1 MTAGMT
7 RLPLVITLTYL
18 LLASLWIWAT
28 QWLLG
33 RLGGAHWEI
42 STAGLVF
49 GEIFVL
55 VTGAILYALVD
66 RLMGSR
72 RQAAIDF
79 DQGPPLAG
87 RFWLTAMLLAVVV
100 IAVMQILIVA
110 FAARQYAPLLL
121 DKAQRE
127 VSNLASIR
135 AIEISN
141 WVEERDQQ
149 VEAMAQRDGWLAE
162 WIAEIDAGEESGFP
176 DALRR
181 GGVATQFQTITLLD
195 PDRGPRLQ
203 AGSAAVVPPDMDH
216 FDQAAVTTEVTTV
229 TRFTRGRGGVD
240 LFWILPLYADQTEV
254 SRGPWFLLFWSRLS
268 TQQLLDDS
276 EEGFR
281 VRAGDGLSTLLIDRP
296 QSMHTASAFWPMVTI
311 DPQEQSSVVTDTPA
325 PIVSRLQ
332 SGLSAQTAGGG
343 RSALGEGGTQIE
355 GIDRVYATVHLER
368 LGAQLLVLQD
378 RRAILAPVE
387 QLEKWLSLT
396 AMVSTLG
403 MFAALAFLWQYLRGR
418 YRKRTRDMAMERDFW
433 HQAWLD
439 MPALGLLEI
448 EPWGLTVRAANR
460 QAAEQL
466 GGARDR
472 LVGEELFDL
481 FEPTDP
487 ASPLAGAPKTKLP
500 AYFARGAVDRV
511 SLEGRVARRPAAG
524 PMWLELRVLR
534 DSEGRA
540 SRMVGQLR
548 PARASD
554 DRALIA
560 AIDHMSALCATEP
573 GRGREMLQESPNSP
587 FLHVLTITVRPDEV
601 GDRDALIAYLE
612 AHLPEDV
619 RHHQALLR
627 PLADELGRVLVSGE
641 GRWVHTHA
649 AAASTGESAEPGS
662 PTVIDAVGHSVVVLP
677 ERRSVM
683 VLPEVADSMR
693 RAGGEAVAV
702 RLYIGRDQWEIT
714 PKLLAA
720 IKRLHAICG

>member
-1 MTAGMT
+1 M

-55 VTGAILYALVD
+55 VTGAILYVLVE
-66 RLMGSR
+66 RLLVSR

-79 DQGPPLAG
+79 HHGPPIAG
-87 RFWLTAMLLAVVV
+87 RFWLTAMFVAVVV

-110 FAARQYAPLLL
+110 VAARQHAPLLL

-181 GGVATQFQTITLLD
+181 GVATQFQAITLLD
-195 PDRGPRLQ
+195 PDRAPRLQ
-203 AGSAAVVPPDMDH
+203 AGSAAMVPLEMDR
-216 FDQAAVTTEVTTV
+216 FDQAAVATEVTTV

-240 LFWILPLYADQTEV
+240 LFWILPLYTDQTEV

-296 QSMHTASAFWPMVTI
+296 QTMDTASASWPMVTI
-311 DPQEQSSVVTDTPA
+311 DPHDQSSVVTDTPA

-332 SGLSAQTAGGG
+332 SGLSGLSGQDDGDSQ
-343 RSALGEGGTQIE
+343 SAPGEGGTQIE

-378 RRAILAPVE
+378 RREILAPVE

-396 AMVSTLG
+396 AMLSTLG
-403 MFAALAFLWQYLRGR
+403 MFAALVFLWQYLRER
-418 YRKRTRDMAMERDFW
+418 YRKRTRDMVMERDFW

-448 EPWGLTVRAANR
+448 DPWGVTVRAANR
-460 QAAEQL
+460 QAAEWL

-487 ASPLAGAPKTKLP
+487 ASPVAGEPKTKLP

-540 SRMVGQLR
+540 SRMVGLLR
-548 PARASD
+548 PARATD

-560 AIDHMSALCATEP
+560 AIDHMSALCAAESGLRP
-573 GRGREMLQESPNSP
+573 EILQESPNSP

-601 GDRDALIAYLE
+601 GDREALITHLE

-641 GRWVHTHA
+641 GRWVHSHA
-649 AAASTGESAEPGS
+649 AAASTGEFAEPDS

-677 ERRSVM
+677 E
-683 VLPEVADSMR
+683 VAGSMR
-693 RAGGEAVAV
+693 RAGGEDVAV
-702 RLYIGRDQWEIT
+702 RLYIGRDHWEIT
-714 PKLLAA
+714 PELLAA
-720 IKRLHAICG
+720 VKRLHAICG

>member
-1 MTAGMT
+1 ML
-7 RLPLVITLTYL
+7 RLPLVITLAYL

-55 VTGAILYALVD
+55 VTGAILYVLVD
-66 RLMGSR
+66 RLMDSR
-72 RQAAIDF
+72 RQTAMDF
-79 DQGPPLAG
+79 ERGSPATA
-87 RFWLTAMLLAVVV
+87 RFWLTAMFVAVVV
-100 IAVMQILIVA
+100 IAVTQILIVA
-110 FAARQYAPLLL
+110 VAARQYAPLLL

-149 VEAMAQRDGWLAE
+149 VEALSQRRDWLAD
-162 WIAEIDAGEESGFP
+162 WITEIDAGAESGFP

-181 GGVATQFQTITLLD
+181 GGVATQFQAITLLD
-195 PDRGPRLQ
+195 PDRAPRLQ
-203 AGSAAVVPPDMDH
+203 VGSSTVVPPEMDR
-216 FDQAAVTTEVTTV
+216 FDQAAVSTEVTAV

-240 LFWILPLYADQTEV
+240 LFWIVPLYADRTEV

-281 VRAGDGLSTLLIDRP
+281 VRAGEGLSTLLIERP
-296 QSMHTASAFWPMVTI
+296 DSMDASAFWPMVTI
-311 DPQEQSSVVTDTPA
+311 DPLEQSSVVTDTPA

-332 SGLSAQTAGGG
+332 SGLSAESTGEGQ
-343 RSALGEGGTQIE
+343 RRLGEGGTQIE

-368 LGAQLLVLQD
+368 LDAQLLVLQD
-378 RRAILAPVE
+378 RREILAPVE

-403 MFAALAFLWQYLRGR
+403 MFAALAFLWRYLRGR
-418 YRKRTRDMAMERDFW
+418 YRKRSRDMAMERDFW

-460 QAAEQL
+460 QAAEWL

-472 LVGEELFDL
+472 LVGEGLFDL

-487 ASPLAGAPKTKLP
+487 ASPVAGEPKTMLP
-500 AYFARGAVDRV
+500 AYFARGAVDRI
-511 SLEGRVARRPAAG
+511 SLEGRVVRRPAAG

-540 SRMVGQLR
+540 SRMVGLLR
-548 PARASD
+548 PARTSD

-560 AIDHMSALCATEP
+560 AIDHMSALCAAQPES
-573 GRGREMLQESPNSP
+573 GGEILHESPSSP
-587 FLHVLTITVRPDEV
+587 FLHVLTITVRPNEV
-601 GDRDALIAYLE
+601 GDREVLIAYLE
-612 AHLPEDV
+612 AHLPEDI
-619 RHHQALLR
+619 RHHRALLR

-641 GRWVHTHA
+641 GRWVHSHA
-649 AAASTGESAEPGS
+649 AAEAMGESIEQDS
-662 PTVIDAVGHSVVVLP
+662 PTVIDAVGHSVMVLP
-677 ERRSVM
+677 ERHSVM
-683 VLPEVADSMR
+683 MLPEVTGSMR
-693 RAGGEAVAV
+693 RSGGEAVAV
-702 RLYIGRDQWEIT
+702 RLYIGRDHWEIT
-714 PKLLAA
+714 PELLAA
-720 IKRLHAICG
+720 VKRLHAICG